1 MGRRLTAALDAEQTC
16 ERMRPPAEPWAPFV
30 PSAYLTNAQ
39 ATAMLGGAE
48 PWVPAVA
55 GGAVAGRS
63 DATPEGLRLIPLLR
77 GSPKLPAH
85 RPWPAT
91 PSSPAAGIEGP
102 LRNQRGPP
110 PIAVFSP

>member
-48 PWVPAVA
+48 PWAPAVA
-55 GGAVAGRS
+55 GGAGAGRS
-63 DATPEGLRLIPLLR
+63 DATLEGLRLIPLWR
-77 GSPKLPAH
+77 GSPELPAH
-85 RPWPAT
+85 GPCPAT
-91 PSSPAAGIEGP
+91 PSSAAARLEGP
-102 LRNQRGPP
+102 LRNPSGPP
-110 PIAVFSP
+110 PS